1 MDMFVAGATARTA
14 VALRGGNKVTAS
26 DSLHRVRQL
35 LEAQSEPAGWLAGAI
50 EIDESYGGKAQREA
64 RLRRPRAGAGL
75 GAVKAGGQGVCGRH
89 PQCEG
94 PDLPPAQARKSP
106 VGSPRLDGYVSPL

>member
-50 EIDESYGGKAQREA
+50 EIDESYGGESAKGSEA
-64 RLRRPRAGAGL
+64 AAPP
-75 GAVKAGGQGVCGRH
+75 GR
-89 PQCEG
+89 CRSWG
-94 PDLPPAQARKSP
+94 C
-106 VGSPRLDGYVSPL
+106 